1 MFAHL
6 HGFHGLHRPQRLD
19 RLAHVADPALA
30 FAEGFT
36 RRGAWRRRSRVRRRR
51 EPPMVLL
58 LLAGLAVFAFVKVMS
73 AARGRRSTVEKVLLA
88 ALLLAL
94 GVVVLS
100 FRRSSA
106 RYR

>member
-1 MFAHL
+1 MLARL
-6 HGFHGLHRPQRLD
+6 HGFNGLHRLHRLD
-19 RLAHVADPALA
+19 RLAHVADPVVA
-30 FAEGFT
+30 FADDFT
-36 RRGAWRRRSRVRRRR
+36 RRGTWRLRSRVRQRR
-51 EPPMVLL
+51 EPSMALL

-73 AARGRRSTVEKVLLA
+73 AARGRRSTVEKVVLA

-100 FRRSSA
+100 FRRSTS